1 LDSLVTH
8 PDPNSPVVLGVKISN
23 DSLSTVVDVIRSLPP
38 DQINQIKSG
47 LILFDSSS
55 RIWRSRTEGSNLSW
69 TCDKRSCK
77 PCTIDLVSDMS

>member
-38 DQINQIKSG
+38 DQINQIKSA
-47 LILFDSSS
+47 L
-55 RIWRSRTEGSNLSW
+55 
-69 TCDKRSCK
+69 
-77 PCTIDLVSDMS
+77 CTPVSTQSAK